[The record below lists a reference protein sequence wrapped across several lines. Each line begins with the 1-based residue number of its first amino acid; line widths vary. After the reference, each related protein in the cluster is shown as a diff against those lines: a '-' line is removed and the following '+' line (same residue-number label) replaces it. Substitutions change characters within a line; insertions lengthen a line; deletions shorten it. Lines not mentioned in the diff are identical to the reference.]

1 MKKIILI
8 IFALAIVGILVALT
22 VMKKVPVDDNQGVAC
37 TEEALMCPDGSGVGR
52 TGTECKFSPC
62 PNSAEEYTG
71 KLLKNGENFF
81 LVIGASENSPFEV
94 NYALPLK
101 FRVSNAVADLVD
113 KQVTARGKFIE
124 GATLEVETMELS
136 AEGNEVKV
144 GVGETKF
151 MNGVKITLHGVVQ
164 DSRCPIDVTC
174 IQAGAITARVT
185 LKSDTDTETFN
196 MPSDEV
202 PHQFD
207 SYKVSIVDVNPP
219 RLSTEETNPQSYRV
233 TFKVENL

>member
-8 IFALAIVGILVALT
+8 IFALVIVGGLIAFAVT
-22 VMKKVPVDDNQGVAC
+22 KKFPEENQGIAC
-37 TEEALMCPDGSGVGR
+37 TAEALMCPDGSGVGR
-52 TGTECKFSPC
+52 TGAECKFAPC
-62 PNSAEEYTG
+62 PDSAEPYIG
-71 KLLKNGENFF
+71 KLLQNGGDFF
-81 LVIGASENSPFEV
+81 LVVAASENSPFEV
-94 NYALPLK
+94 NYALPLR
-101 FRVSNAVADLVD
+101 FRISNAVQDLVD
-113 KQVTARGKFIE
+113 KQVVVRGKFIE

-136 AEGNEVKV
+136 TEGNEVTV

-164 DSRCPIDVTC
+164 DSRCPVDVVC

-202 PHQFD
+202 PHPFD
-207 SYKVSIVDVNPP
+207 SYKVSIVNVNPP
-219 RLSTEETNPQSYRV
+219 RVSTHETEPASYKV